1 VKERLGSPRT
11 LRSKDGLYAVRWNGV
26 TYRAP
31 SPDALLEK
39 LPKRRGEVTPQPVQP
54 PMFGGA

>member
-1 VKERLGSPRT
+1 MKERLGSPRS
-11 LRSKDGLYAVRWNGV
+11 LQSKDGLYAVRWKGV
-26 TYRAP
+26 TYRAV

-39 LPKRRGEVTPQPVQP
+39 LPKRRGEVSSQPTSE